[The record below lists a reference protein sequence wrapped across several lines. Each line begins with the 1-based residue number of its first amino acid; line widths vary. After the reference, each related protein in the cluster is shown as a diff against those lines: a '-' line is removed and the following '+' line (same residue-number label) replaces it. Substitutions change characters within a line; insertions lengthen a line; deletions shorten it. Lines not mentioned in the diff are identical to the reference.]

1 MYHFELYA
9 ELERRKD
16 QVAELNHEY
25 EASALL
31 GEPVGGGLLYAL
43 GRQLSSAGDR
53 LQARYGSEA
62 KRPRVH
68 ISEVSYR
75 FN

>member
-1 MYHFELYA
+1 MYPLELYA

-16 QVAELNHEY
+16 QVAELNREY

-31 GEPVGGGLLYAL
+31 GEPMGGGPLYAL
-43 GRQLSSAGDR
+43 GRRLSHAGDR
-53 LQARYGSEA
+53 LQARYGRRVR
-62 KRPRVH
+62 RPRVH
-68 ISEVSYR
+68 VSEVSYR